1 MFILRSLLNSV
12 KPLTEITKK
21 IFMVIVVF
29 GIIFGVFISVI
40 DKNRVVLDPQK
51 QVLSQRA
58 EIYSTLNQLNKKG
71 DQNGAL
77 AYKTFNCIT
86 MGEACTDNPADGDQ
100 NNKNSVI
107 GMVTG
112 LIALP
117 YINPPASGTMYA
129 LEKFNDAG
137 IFPNTYAAEGL
148 GFSSLKIFQP
158 IWEVFRNLTFL
169 LLVVIIVVIG
179 FMIMFRMK
187 LDPHTVVSLE
197 NALPK
202 IILTMVLIT
211 FSYAIAGFLI
221 DLMYVS
227 VILVINVLA
236 KPGGYSDNINT
247 IVSSFLTHDLL
258 AVQLPNGWGF
268 GSLFAIYFNGI
279 YAILDILPPLLRG
292 MLNIIIGFIA
302 VAIILRTSNFLTTP
316 LASLFGKFE
325 AGAGFIV
332 DGHFEIGSLL
342 GFLVSL
348 VLGFF
353 LSSIFFSLIISIIV
367 LLGLVLLLLRIFF
380 VLLAAYIQ
388 ILVHILFAPLLLLM
402 EAIPGQQGFMPWVR
416 NLVGNL
422 SVFPVTIALLLIIYV
437 INLKIGNV
445 AGFSANGG
453 AVVDPTALFGTQYGN
468 TNNQQ
473 MFLPPLMVLTPQAF
487 LAVIDA
493 AFLVMIP
500 DLLKLVKQKI
510 IGKEAAALPVGPGA
524 LISGSVGGVVGGG
537 IGMFS
542 QFGSFSHALSGV
554 GGIMDKFKPKPPT
567 EVMGPPGP
575 HGGHPGAG

>member
-1 MFILRSLLNSV
+1 
-12 KPLTEITKK
+12 
-21 IFMVIVVF
+21 
-29 GIIFGVFISVI
+29 
-40 DKNRVVLDPQK
+40 
-51 QVLSQRA
+51 
-58 EIYSTLNQLNKKG
+58 
-71 DQNGAL
+71 
-77 AYKTFNCIT
+77 
-86 MGEACTDNPADGDQ
+86 
-100 NNKNSVI
+100 
-107 GMVTG
+107 
-112 LIALP
+112 
-117 YINPPASGTMYA
+117 
-129 LEKFNDAG
+129 
-137 IFPNTYAAEGL
+137 
-148 GFSSLKIFQP
+148 
-158 IWEVFRNLTFL
+158 
-169 LLVVIIVVIG
+169 
-179 FMIMFRMK
+179 
-187 LDPHTVVSLE
+187 
-197 NALPK
+197 
-202 IILTMVLIT
+202 
-211 FSYAIAGFLI
+211 
-221 DLMYVS
+221 MYVS

-268 GSLFAIYFNGI
+268 GSLFTIYFNGI
-279 YAILDILPPLLRG
+279 YAVLDILPPILRG
-292 MLNIIIGFIA
+292 MLNVIIGLIA
-302 VAIILRTSNFLTTP
+302 VLIILRTANFLTVP
-316 LASLFGKFE
+316 MSSLFGKFA
-325 AGAGFIV
+325 AGAGFII

-342 GFLVSL
+342 GLLVSL

-388 ILVHILFAPLLLLM
+388 ILVHILFAPLMLLM

-453 AVVDPTALFGTQYGN
+453 AVVDPTAIFGTQYGN

-487 LAVIDA
+487 LAIIDA

-510 IGKEAAALPVGPGA
+510 IGKEAASLPVGPGA
-524 LISGSVGGVVGGG
+524 LISGSIGGVVGGG

-542 QFGSFSHALSGV
+542 QFGSLSHGFTGASSLIGNL
-554 GGIMDKFKPKPPT
+554 GLKI
-567 EVMGPPGP
+567 PGTG
-575 HGGHPGAG
+575 GGHGAKKSSAPQGVAHDD